1 MTTVSISNVS
11 CRVHGNNERFMGHEG
26 GGGRGGREGVAY
38 NINPIQD
45 LVIRMS
51 NIVLARFYCL

>member
-11 CRVHGNNERFMGHEG
+11 CRVHGNNERSMGHEG
-26 GGGRGGREGVAY
+26 GGGGGAGVGY

-51 NIVLARFYCL
+51 NIVLARFCCL

>member
-1 MTTVSISNVS
+1 MKTGTKKRPNYLSWA
-11 CRVHGNNERFMGHEG
+11 MKG
-26 GGGRGGREGVAY
+26 GGGREGVAY

-51 NIVLARFYCL
+51 NIILARFFCL